1 MPSRD
6 KSPENRFSFGQ
17 EVQERAKTL
26 LEALLDN
33 GDEALKFGKSS
44 KTEEIEVTP
53 LNGKSNEPGLEF
65 NVKRNLLANWIGIK
79 TEKLTL
85 QESKNVSEKIK
96 NVVVCLKK
104 FEIISFY
111 KPHQSGWWKLILPHA
126 DKNKLIKKLP
136 AFVRCEE
143 AIVKPHQASGE
154 AVDAS
159 VRELSSEQGE
169 GGLEQFQLSHPLPD
183 KNENTLEISHNANSI
198 RDWRFKSVDQL
209 WSKDIGECISGI
221 RKLERIA
228 KDYPTEHWAIMKEL
242 AEFIRIRAR
251 RKEGDE
257 ERSPKISPD
266 IQAALTVI
274 GRRDTAKDPENQ
286 RLDLSNVDIAGADLS
301 EAQLPVAILREAN
314 LQGVNFD
321 HANLQGAIFKKANL
335 QEASFY
341 NTNLQEAHLWKAH
354 FPKANFMAA
363 NLQRAI
369 LSNAI
374 MQEVNLWGANLQ
386 NASLTIANLTAADL
400 KGADFKG
407 ANLQGANFMGANLQE
422 VDFAESNLQGTKF
435 QGADLT
441 NAKNLDSQKISSAFG
456 DGTTVLPE
464 NVERPARW
472 M

>member
-257 ERSPKISPD
+257 ERSPKISED

-274 GRRDTAKDPENQ
+274 GGRESKKDPPKQ
-286 RLDLSNVDIAGADLS
+286 RLDLRNIDIRGAKLNG
-301 EAQLPVAILREAN
+301 AN
-314 LQGVNFD
+314 LQRVNFNGANLKKVIFNG
-321 HANLQGAIFKKANL
+321 ANLQRAQLMRANL
-335 QEASFY
+335 QEAQ
-341 NTNLQEAHLWKAH
+341 LIR
-354 FPKANFMAA
+354 A
-363 NLQRAI
+363 NLQWTFLNRTELQGAI
-369 LSNAI
+369 LQKAK
-374 MQEVNLWGANLQ
+374 LQ
-386 NASLTIANLTAADL
+386 RAFL
-400 KGADFKG
+400 KG
-407 ANLQGANFMGANLQE
+407 ANLQGAFL
-422 VDFAESNLQGTKF
+422 S
-435 QGADLT
+435 GADFSGASIESCQIESADGDSTTRLPKHLNSPTHWMQAAWDKGSVLQWLLIKKRSLLT
-441 NAKNLDSQKISSAFG
+441 
-456 DGTTVLPE
+456 
-464 NVERPARW
+464 
-472 M
+472 